1 MTPRCKESEKG
12 VCSRGTLSTTRME
25 MELKRRC
32 RGAQCVGVVASLKS
46 FELLACVAIK

>member
-25 MELKRRC
+25 MELKRQC
-32 RGAQCVGVVASLKS
+32 RGVIEVVASLKS